1 MQEIITKRFKESVE
15 SKQALLNN
23 KELSVLMSEIAQKM
37 INALRNGNKIM
48 FCGNGGS
55 AVDAMHLAAELSG
68 RYYFDRKPLNAEA
81 LSADNAFLTAVA
93 NDYGY
98 EKVFSRLLTAKGKA
112 GDILVGLSTSGNSQN
127 VVNAFEYARSQ
138 DILTVGFTGQNT
150 CKMDP
155 LSDYLFKAPSADT
168 PRIQECHMLVGHILC
183 ELVEIDFLKDT
194 LIA

>member
-1 MQEIITKRFKESVE
+1 MQEIITIRFKESVE
-15 SKQALLNN
+15 SKQALLDN
-23 KELSVLMSEIAQKM
+23 KELTVLMSEIAQKM
-37 INALRNGNKIM
+37 IHALRNGNKIM

-98 EKVFSRLLTAKGKA
+98 EKVFSRLLTAKGKS

-150 CKMDP
+150 CKMDL

>member
-1 MQEIITKRFKESVE
+1 MLEIITKRFKESLE
-15 SKQALLNN
+15 SKQALLDNE
-23 KELSVLMSEIAQKM
+23 ELTFLMSEIAEKM
-37 INALRNGNKIM
+37 IQALRKGNKIM

-98 EKVFSRLLTAKGKA
+98 EQVFSRLLQAKGKA

-127 VVNAFEYARSQ
+127 VVNAFEFARKQ
-138 DILTVGFTGQNT
+138 DILTIGFTGKKTGN
-150 CKMDP
+150 MDE

-183 ELVEIDFLKDT
+183 ELVERDFLQDT
-194 LIA
+194 LIT

>member
-15 SKQALLNN
+15 SKQALLDN
-23 KELSVLMSEIAQKM
+23 KELTVLMSEIAQKM
-37 INALRNGNKIM
+37 IHALRNGNKIM

-98 EKVFSRLLTAKGKA
+98 EKVFSRLLTAKGKS

-150 CKMDP
+150 CKMDL

>member
-15 SKQALLNN
+15 TKQALLNN
-23 KELSVLMSEIAQKM
+23 PELAVLMSEIARKM
-37 INALRNGNKIM
+37 IQTLRNGNKIM

-98 EKVFSRLLTAKGKA
+98 EKVFSRLLTAKGKE

-127 VVNAFEYARSQ
+127 VLNAFEYARSQ
-138 DILTVGFTGQNT
+138 NILTIGFTGQNS

-155 LSDYLFKAPSADT
+155 LSDYLFKAPSSDT

>member
-15 SKQALLNN
+15 SKQALLDNE
-23 KELSVLMSEIAQKM
+23 ELTVLMSEIAQKM
-37 INALRNGNKIM
+37 IHALRNGNKIM

-98 EKVFSRLLTAKGKA
+98 EKVFSRLLTAKGKS

-150 CKMDP
+150 CKMDL

>member
-15 SKQALLNN
+15 SKQALLDN
-23 KELSVLMSEIAQKM
+23 KELTVLMSEIAQKM
-37 INALRNGNKIM
+37 IQALRNGNKIM

-98 EKVFSRLLTAKGKA
+98 EKVFSRLLTAKGKS

>member
-23 KELSVLMSEIAQKM
+23 TALTLLMSEMAQGM
-37 INALRNGNKIM
+37 ITALRNGHKIM

-98 EKVFSRLLTAKGKA
+98 EKVFSRLLTAKGKP
-112 GDILVGLSTSGNSQN
+112 GDILLGLSTSGNSQN
-127 VVNAFEYARSQ
+127 VIKAFEYARENN
-138 DILTVGFTGQNT
+138 IITIGFTGQNT

-183 ELVEIDFLKDT
+183 ELVEIDFLRDND
-194 LIA
+194 IA

>member
-23 KELSVLMSEIAQKM
+23 TGLTILMSEMAQRMIA
-37 INALRNGNKIM
+37 ALRNGNKIM

-98 EKVFSRLLTAKGKA
+98 EKVFSRLLTAKENPVIFWWGFQPPATHKMLSMLLNMPGKT
-112 GDILVGLSTSGNSQN
+112 ISL
-127 VVNAFEYARSQ
+127 
-138 DILTVGFTGQNT
+138 
-150 CKMDP
+150 P
-155 LSDYLFKAPSADT
+155 
-168 PRIQECHMLVGHILC
+168 
-183 ELVEIDFLKDT
+183 
-194 LIA
+194 

>member
-23 KELSVLMSEIAQKM
+23 TELTILMSEMAQRMIA
-37 INALRNGNKIM
+37 ALRNGNKIM

-98 EKVFSRLLTAKGKA
+98 
-112 GDILVGLSTSGNSQN
+112 D
-127 VVNAFEYARSQ
+127 VVYARLI
-138 DILTVGFTGQNT
+138 DGIGNAGKCT
-150 CKMDP
+150 
-155 LSDYLFKAPSADT
+155 A
-168 PRIQECHMLVGHILC
+168 
-183 ELVEIDFLKDT
+183 ELDGGTRRAAGVEINCARAGCGVVRFARGPPWRHT
-194 LIA
+194 RHPTRC

>member
-15 SKQALLNN
+15 SKQALLDN
-23 KELSVLMSEIAQKM
+23 KELTVLMSEIAQIM
-37 INALRNGNKIM
+37 IQALRNGNKIM

-98 EKVFSRLLTAKGKA
+98 EKVFSRLLTAKGKS

-150 CKMDP
+150 CKMDL

>member
-23 KELSVLMSEIAQKM
+23 TALTLLMSEMAQGM
-37 INALRNGNKIM
+37 ITALRNGHKIM

-98 EKVFSRLLTAKGKA
+98 EKVFSRLLTAKGKP
-112 GDILVGLSTSGNSQN
+112 GDILLGLSTSGNSQN
-127 VVNAFEYARSQ
+127 VINAFEYAKEN
-138 DILTVGFTGQNT
+138 DIITIGFTGQNT

-183 ELVEIDFLKDT
+183 ELVEIDFLRDND
-194 LIA
+194 IA

>member
-1 MQEIITKRFKESVE
+1 MQEIIKKRFKEAIE
-15 SKQALLNN
+15 SKQALLDNPT
-23 KELSVLMSEIAQKM
+23 LAALMDEIASKM
-37 INALRNGNKIM
+37 ITALRAGNKIM

-98 EKVFSRLLTAKGKA
+98 EKVFSRLLTAKGNK
-112 GDILVGLSTSGNSQN
+112 GDILIGLSTSGNSQN
-127 VVNAFEYARSQ
+127 VINAFEYAKEQ
-138 DILTVGFTGQNT
+138 NIITIGFTGENP
-150 CKMDP
+150 CKMDAI
-155 LSDYLFKAPSADT
+155 SDYLFKAPSTDT

-183 ELVEIDFLKDT
+183 ELVEMDFLKE
-194 LIA
+194 

>member
-1 MQEIITKRFKESVE
+1 MQDIITKRFKESVE
-15 SKQALLNN
+15 CKQALLNN
-23 KELSVLMSEIAQKM
+23 QELTELMSNIAHKM
-37 INALRNGNKIM
+37 ITALRHGNKIM

-68 RYYFDRKPLNAEA
+68 RYYFERKPLNAEA

-98 EKVFSRLLTAKGKA
+98 EKVFSRLLTAKGKP
-112 GDILVGLSTSGNSQN
+112 GDMLVGLSTSGNSQN
-127 VVNAFEYARSQ
+127 VIHAFEQARKQ
-138 DILTVGFTGQNT
+138 DIITIGFTGQKS
-150 CKMDP
+150 CKMDS

-183 ELVEIDFLKDT
+183 ELVEIDFLRDT
-194 LIA
+194 EIA

>member
-1 MQEIITKRFKESVE
+1 
-15 SKQALLNN
+15 
-23 KELSVLMSEIAQKM
+23 MSEITQKM
-37 INALRNGNKIM
+37 IQALRNGNKIM

-98 EKVFSRLLTAKGKA
+98 EKVFSRLLTAKGKS

-150 CKMDP
+150 CKMDL

>member
-23 KELSVLMSEIAQKM
+23 TGLTILMSEMAQRMIA
-37 INALRNGNKIM
+37 ALRNGNKIM

-98 EKVFSRLLTAKGKA
+98 EKVFSRLLTAKGKP

-127 VVNAFEYARSQ
+127 VIKAFEYAKEN
-138 DILTVGFTGQNT
+138 DIITMGFTGQNT

-155 LSDYLFKAPSADT
+155 FSDYLFKAPSTDT

-183 ELVEIDFLKDT
+183 ELVEIDFLRDT
-194 LIA
+194 AIA

>member
-15 SKQALLNN
+15 SKQALLDNM
-23 KELSVLMSEIAQKM
+23 ELTVLMSEIAQKM
-37 INALRNGNKIM
+37 IHALRNGNKIM

-98 EKVFSRLLTAKGKA
+98 EKVFSRLLTAKGKS

-150 CKMDP
+150 CKMDL

>member
-15 SKQALLNN
+15 SKQALLDN
-23 KELSVLMSEIAQKM
+23 KELTVLMSEIAQKM
-37 INALRNGNKIM
+37 IHALRNGNKIM

-81 LSADNAFLTAVA
+81 LCADNAFLTAVA

-98 EKVFSRLLTAKGKA
+98 EKVFSRLLTAKGKS

>member
-15 SKQALLNN
+15 TKQALLNN
-23 KELSVLMSEIAQKM
+23 PELAVLMSEIARKM
-37 INALRNGNKIM
+37 IHALRSGNKIM

-98 EKVFSRLLTAKGKA
+98 ENVFSRLLTAKGKE

-127 VVNAFEYARSQ
+127 VINAFEYARNRN
-138 DILTVGFTGQNT
+138 IITIGFTGQNS
-150 CKMDP
+150 CKMDS
-155 LSDYLFKAPSADT
+155 LSDFLFKAPSSDT

-183 ELVEIDFLKDT
+183 ELVEIDFLNDT